1 MSGDISDEALIKFV
15 ADAMGQSFAR
25 YSNAIEN
32 LNDPVGG
39 IYDEDYERREAASSK
54 RDAARI
60 AIETIRQ
67 VELDRASEVT
77 TAEIEAVTKIL
88 QENNGFK
95 KWSDIAL
102 LALKAQRE
110 AAMSTSYCPNCKKS
124 WTLMCANGWH
134 KINGYPV
141 YPAKKARTR

>member
-1 MSGDISDEALIKFV
+1 MSSEIGEEALIKSV

-25 YSNAIEN
+25 YSNAVEH

-67 VELDRASEVT
+67 VEIDLASEVT
-77 TAEIEAVTKIL
+77 AAEIERFQIDGYDGSGYFMHA
-88 QENNGFK
+88 E
-95 KWSDIAL
+95 DIRRALNKL
-102 LALKAQRE
+102 LA
-110 AAMSTSYCPNCKKS
+110 
-124 WTLMCANGWH
+124 
-134 KINGYPV
+134 
-141 YPAKKARTR
+141 ARDARSK